1 MVELLIVIF
10 LIGVLAV
17 ITGPTA
23 FKWIRRSEDMAAL
36 ATARQVFATARL
48 EAIKTSSNVVVVMGA
63 NPDSTIHMRS
73 FRDRADVTTTSAN
86 DGNGTQDAGEP
97 TLSDVSLPTR
107 VHFWKQ
113 GGSEDSVAGA
123 ALFDACVGDAS
134 SRCLVFLPAGGITPP
149 GSGLPTSTGGRGLY
163 FADWQGKNF
172 FRLTVESDLSGKGRV
187 DKYQGSGY
195 YPPSASTKWSWL

>member
-1 MVELLIVIF
+1 MVELLIVIV
-10 LIGVLAV
+10 LVGVLAV
-17 ITGPTA
+17 IAGPTA

-97 TLSDVSLPTR
+97 TLSDVSLPSR

-113 GGSEDSVAGA
+113 GGSEDSVSGA
-123 ALFDACVGDAS
+123 ALFDTCAGLSS
-134 SRCLVFLPAGGITPP
+134 SRCLVFIPSGGITPP
-149 GSGLPTSTGGRGLY
+149 ASGLPTSTGGRGLY

-195 YPPSASTKWSWL
+195 YPPSASIKWSWL